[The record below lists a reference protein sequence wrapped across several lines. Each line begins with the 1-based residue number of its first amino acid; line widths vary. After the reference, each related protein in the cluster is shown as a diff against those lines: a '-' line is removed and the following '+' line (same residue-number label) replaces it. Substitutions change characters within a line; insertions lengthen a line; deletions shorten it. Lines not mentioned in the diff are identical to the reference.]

1 MKFLPHELYHIY
13 NRGNNSQPIFFERE
27 NYLFFLRKMKQ
38 ELTPFCDVLAYC
50 LMPNHY
56 HLLVR
61 VKNLNELTGSELSVV
76 ISRKLGTLQ
85 SSYTRAINRSFKRH
99 GSLFQQKVKAKH
111 ILKYGHIC
119 FHYIHQNPLKARL
132 CSNLQDWE
140 FSSFPDYLGL
150 RNGSLPNKVLAL
162 DILDVSSSS
171 EILLKESMQ
180 SIEEGLKDSFY

>member
-27 NYLFFLRKMKQ
+27 NYLFFLRKIKQ

-85 SSYTRAINRSFKRH
+85 SSYTRAINKSFKRH

-111 ILKYGHIC
+111 ILVWTYLL
-119 FHYIHQNPLKARL
+119 PL
-132 CSNLQDWE
+132 
-140 FSSFPDYLGL
+140 Y
-150 RNGSLPNKVLAL
+150 
-162 DILDVSSSS
+162 SS
-171 EILLKESMQ
+171 E
-180 SIEEGLKDSFY
+180 SIESKALFKSSRLGVQFFSRLFRLEKWQPS